1 MIFDQYVPRQGRPVR
16 ENDVVTYPAV
26 MCYVRLRHKQ
36 VTGSYFSEAAA
47 LLGAPVQ
54 GYKLA
59 KSISLSG
66 KQPAS
71 FAVILQVR
79 RVLARRHEREE
90 DATTPKLRWAVYYA
104 VTGHTD
110 IVVEYDV
117 IPDDRI
123 WTYDAITS
131 YFSLGADY
139 CCRVN

>member
-1 MIFDQYVPRQGRPVR
+1 MIFDHYVPRQGRAVR

-26 MCYVRLRHKQ
+26 MCYVGLGHEQ
-36 VTGSYFSEAAA
+36 VAGSYFGQAAA

-54 GYKLA
+54 GHKLP

-71 FAVILQVR
+71 FAAILEVR
-79 RVLARRHEREE
+79 RVLARGHEREE
-90 DATTPKLRWAVYYA
+90 DATAPKLRWAVYYA
-104 VTGHTD
+104 VTGHSHVVVKYD
-110 IVVEYDV
+110 I
-117 IPDDRI
+117 IPDDRV